1 MNIYEAL
8 EHVPK
13 LKAEYFKWKH
23 DIRFDRRNPKKTD
36 EEFLKSVDKKTL
48 NSFVKWEKSSDY
60 KQLLAIYLDSCIAN
74 DMDEIYKIVSEQ
86 AKTGDAASVKLFL
99 QLQKDI
105 SGNAKNAI
113 SIFEKNDEESEVE
126 EEDDGLEL

>member
-23 DIRFDRRNPKKTD
+23 DIRFDRRIPKKTED
-36 EEFLKSVDKKTL
+36 EFLRLVDKKTL
-48 NSFVKWEKSSDY
+48 NSFIKWEKSSDY
-60 KQLLAIYLDSCIAN
+60 KQLLSIYLDSCIAN
-74 DMDEIYKIVSEQ
+74 DMDEIYRKVSEQ

-105 SGNAKNAI
+105 SVNAKNAI
-113 SIFEKNDEESEVE
+113 SVFEKNDEELEV